1 MLSFLIFQIKWW
13 IELKTTMEEVKI
25 KDEKVFMEGNILP
38 SSVEDTLAVFVEETN
53 VKKEEI
59 LGKTLIFST
68 EILNL
73 DF

>member
-1 MLSFLIFQIKWW
+1 
-13 IELKTTMEEVKI
+13 MEEVKI

-59 LGKTLIFST
+59 LGKTEIFST